1 MLNVYLRT
9 IAINTKAKELEM
21 SNEPVTS
28 GATDVVAALP
38 QSGGARAMLK
48 GAILSLSLLLCS
60 VSVTMAVVSSLKQD
74 FPNASTMELQSFVN
88 VPVIGGIVA
97 TLIGG
102 FLANKVGKKNLCL
115 LGTLLCFVGGFLPMF
130 VPALGLKIA
139 LRVICGFGVG
149 LIQPLSASLIV
160 DCFKGR
166 EADTMMGIQS
176 AMVGLGATIFS
187 SAIAAIMT
195 FDWHYFYLV
204 YFFALLVFVI
214 VLVFVPNSVNEIG
227 RVRKTEAAAAKPKR
241 TKMPLG
247 AYFGMILQIVFATG
261 YGFYTVNL
269 SLAAEETGVISAVQA
284 ATVMTVVSVSSFIG
298 GFLFGFAKRF
308 AGMFIGIIAIA
319 MEASALFLWA
329 NTASLGVWYVAA
341 ALFGVGFCW
350 FMPYVNFLV
359 NEHTD
364 PTISAQATSYAFFG
378 NSVGSFLPTYA
389 FAALGATTGM
399 TSTWKSLNAAGVLMI
414 VCIVMVVA
422 FNAFDKRKA
431 VAK

>member
-1 MLNVYLRT
+1 MND
-9 IAINTKAKELEM
+9 
-21 SNEPVTS
+21 EPVRSET
-28 GATDVVAALP
+28 TDAAVASLP
-38 QSGGARAMLK
+38 QSGGARVMLK
-48 GAILSLSLLLCS
+48 SAILSLSLLLCS

-88 VPVIGGIVA
+88 VPVVGGIVA
-97 TLIGG
+97 TLAGG
-102 FLANKVGKKNLCL
+102 ALASKIGKKNLCL
-115 LGTLLCFVGGFLPMF
+115 IGTLLCFAGGFLPMF
-130 VPALGLKIA
+130 VPSLGLKIV

-187 SAIAAIMT
+187 SSIAAIMS
-195 FDWHYFYLV
+195 FDWHYFYFV

-214 VLVFVPNSVNEIG
+214 VLMFVPNGVNEIG
-227 RVRKTEAAAAKPKR
+227 RVGGGGNSVDNGPKAKR
-241 TKMPLG
+241 MKMPLG
-247 AYFGMILQIVFATG
+247 AYFGMVLQIVFATG

-269 SLAAEETGVISAVQA
+269 SLAAEETGAISAVQA
-284 ATVMTVVSVSSFIG
+284 ATVMTVVSVASFVG
-298 GFLFGFAKRF
+298 GFVFGFAKRLL
-308 AGMFIGIIAIA
+308 GMHIGIVAIA
-319 MEASALFLWA
+319 MEAAGLALWA
-329 NTASLGVWYVAA
+329 NTSSLGAWYAA
-341 ALFGVGFCW
+341 AVLFGVGFCW

-389 FAALGATTGM
+389 FAAFGAITGI
-399 TSTWKSLNAAGVLMI
+399 TSTWKSLNVAAVLML
-414 VCIVMVVA
+414 VCIAMVVI
-422 FNAFDKRKA
+422 FNMTDKGARQG
-431 VAK
+431 